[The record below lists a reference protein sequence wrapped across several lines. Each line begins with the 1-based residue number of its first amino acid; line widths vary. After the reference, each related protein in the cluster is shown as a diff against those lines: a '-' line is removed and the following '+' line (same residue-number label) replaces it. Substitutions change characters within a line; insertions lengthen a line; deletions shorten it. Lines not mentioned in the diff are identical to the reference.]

1 MAGAPK
7 TSLPNEIAVM
17 SVPSVEALRVKIFA
31 DGARRETI
39 LDFLKNPAIKGFTTN
54 PTLMKQA
61 GIADYEG
68 FCRELLTHLGGK
80 PISYEVFSDDFDDM
94 ERQALKIATWGDNV
108 FVKIPVS
115 NTRGDSAMPLVRRLT
130 ERGVKLNVTAIMTLK
145 QVDDT
150 VRALQGTPGAY
161 VSVFAGRV
169 ADTGRDSGPLV
180 RHAVA
185 LTNYAGNM
193 EVIYASTREVRN
205 IFEAD
210 EMGVHIITVPADIL
224 GKLKGVGRDLD
235 LLSLDAVKAFYKDGQ
250 DAGFTL

>member
-1 MAGAPK
+1 MTA
-7 TSLPNEIAVM
+7 
-17 SVPSVEALRVKIFA
+17 PSVADLSVKIFA
-31 DGARRETI
+31 DGADRARI
-39 LDFLKNPAIKGFTTN
+39 LEFLSHPAIQGFTTN

-61 GIADYEG
+61 GVTDYEA

-80 PISYEVFSDDFDDM
+80 PISYEVFSDEFDEM

-108 FVKIPVS
+108 YVKIPVT
-115 NTRGDSAMPLVRRLT
+115 NTKGDSAMPLVRRLT
-130 ERGVKLNVTAIMTLK
+130 DRGVKVNVTALMTLK

-150 VRALQGTPGAY
+150 VRALAGTPGAY

-169 ADTGRDSGPLV
+169 ADTGRDSSPLV

-185 LTNYAGNM
+185 LTNHAGGM
-193 EVIYASTREVRN
+193 EVIYASTRELRN

-210 EMGVHIITVPADIL
+210 AMGVHVITVPADIIK
-224 GKLKGVGRDLD
+224 KLSGVGRDLD

-250 DAGFTL
+250 DAGFRL